1 MSGQLEKPA
10 RDWSWIPNQIL
21 RNPSLS
27 LKAKGLWVYL
37 NSKPNGWVFSI
48 DRIAT
53 EMSDGRDA
61 VRTAIQELEQAG
73 LLQRERKSV
82 GTGWIEKYKLTT
94 KKISSVGNSHDENS
108 YVGKSHV
115 GKPNDIIRQNI
126 VRQNKVKK
134 NKEDNLMS
142 APAKPAPTRELPNE
156 AKELAHLLHYLILQ
170 NKPDRRIQDGWTDR
184 WAEDIEKA
192 HRIDGRGWEQLKAA
206 IVWSQRDEFW
216 KQNILSGE
224 KLRKHYDRMSDRA
237 RAEREKN
244 ASQDVAS
251 AIFSQ
256 TNEQAVENARRLGL
270 IH

>member
-1 MSGQLEKPA
+1 MKT
-10 RDWSWIPNQIL
+10 IPYYQDLTGKGSTTEILLYGLIEVLSFKDGHCFASNQALGEMLGISKGTAA
-21 RNPSLS
+21 NALS
-27 LKAKGLWVYL
+27 VI
-37 NSKPNGWVFSI
+37 SKKGWV
-48 DRIAT
+48 RIET
-53 EMSDGRDA
+53 DGDNH
-61 VRTAIQELEQAG
+61 RTAIIPQLEIG
-73 LLQRERKSV
+73 TPSRKN
-82 GTGWIEKYKLTT
+82 EAPLH
-94 KKISSVGNSHDENS
+94 KIVNPPLHKIVNIDN
-108 YVGKSHV
+108 KSR
-115 GKPNDIIRQNI
+115 D
-126 VRQNKVKK
+126 NKV
-134 NKEDNLMS
+134 DNLMS

-206 IVWSQRDEFW
+206 IIWSQRDEFW

-256 TNEQAVENARRLGL
+256 TNEQAVENAKKLGL
-270 IH
+270 IP